1 MKQYEEFIN
10 LKIIED
16 KNNPFS
22 TLYELEDGSRFYI
35 EPGFY
40 SQMMGFKTHRKQ
52 EYPLIVNALLDT
64 VRKNKKVIFTADFDI
79 PQTEPNDDE
88 YIILEILDITD
99 PLQIFVED
107 KSRGSDYG
115 D

>member
-1 MKQYEEFIN
+1 MKYVEFEH

-16 KNNPFS
+16 KNNPFC
-22 TLYELEDGSRFYI
+22 TLFEYEDGSRFYI
-35 EPGFY
+35 EPQFYTMLKGFEERY
-40 SQMMGFKTHRKQ
+40 RDRYQ
-52 EYPLIVNALLDT
+52 EILSRMEEV
-64 VRKNKKVIFTADFDI
+64 VKRNKKVIFTGDFES
-79 PQTEPNDDE
+79 PQTEADD
-88 YIILEILDITD
+88 YIILEIFDITN